1 MERPMHRPERGL
13 ARDPPMKE
21 FVGAQRGQRWRAANG
36 CAASTDPFSRQRRR
50 SRRIR
55 SFNLRA
61 RGKDLLRR
69 SVDVGL
75 HDDDGL
81 LTVRVFGCLPVTARG
96 AARRQASEKPRRR
109 KPRGEYAPTAV
120 SVYGEFKARFCA
132 TWPLSASFAPP
143 PIMLNPIGSRSVAAP
158 PVFAGELKHLVHV
171 P

>member
-1 MERPMHRPERGL
+1 MAAPLRPTLSVGNVVVL
-13 ARDPPMKE
+13 AESARSTS
-21 FVGAQRGQRWRAANG
+21 AQEGR
-36 CAASTDPFSRQRRR
+36 T
-50 SRRIR
+50 
-55 SFNLRA
+55 SFEDQSMLA
-61 RGKDLLRR
+61 CTTTMVCYGKGFRM
-69 SVDVGL
+69 
-75 HDDDGL
+75 
-81 LTVRVFGCLPVTARG
+81 PAVTARG